1 MEENKKKSR
10 KGKKVAL
17 FIGGTLLMAV
27 VGYVAYKKCPVVGG
41 FIRGLRKKEE
51 PKVDVP
57 KFTSRPYKRYESYK
71 G

>member
-41 FIRGLRKKEE
+41 FIRGLRKKE
-51 PKVDVP
+51 
-57 KFTSRPYKRYESYK
+57 
-71 G
+71 

>member
-41 FIRGLRKKEE
+41 FINFKIEKPVNMGGCC
-51 PKVDVP
+51 VSC
-57 KFTSRPYKRYESYK
+57 T
-71 G
+71 